1 MDHSNVDTLVYQLED
16 ENIHIRHETL
26 VKLRKIAQVS
36 TSFFPVR
43 NVRRF
48 LHCLRRRL
56 TLNSKEETKENAFE
70 ALGLVMDLIP
80 ILKEEDLEIILSTM
94 DREHAI
100 YYLIESV
107 KAAHKRGAY
116 TIGESEVISKS
127 IRVLSKE

>member
-1 MDHSNVDTLVYQLED
+1 MDEKNELYGNLFGSINLL
-16 ENIHIRHETL
+16 
-26 VKLRKIAQVS
+26 S
-36 TSFFPVR
+36 
-43 NVRRF
+43 
-48 LHCLRRRL
+48 
-56 TLNSKEETKENAFE
+56 EEH
-70 ALGLVMDLIP
+70 
-80 ILKEEDLEIILSTM
+80 LEIILSTM